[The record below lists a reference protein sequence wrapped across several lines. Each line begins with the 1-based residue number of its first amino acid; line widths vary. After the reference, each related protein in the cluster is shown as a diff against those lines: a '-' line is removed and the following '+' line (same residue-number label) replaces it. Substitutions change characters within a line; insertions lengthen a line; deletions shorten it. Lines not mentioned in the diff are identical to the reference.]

1 MLGEKEKEEEIERI
15 RIMLFQLKLDI
26 IESSKF
32 KRLMKIN
39 VFKDVSYWLTVMKD
53 LMVIILSDREC
64 TFN

>member
-15 RIMLFQLKLDI
+15 RTMLFQLKLDI

-32 KRLMKIN
+32 KRLMEIN
-39 VFKDVSYWLTVMKD
+39 VFKDVSYWLTIMKD

>member
-15 RIMLFQLKLDI
+15 RTMLFQLKLDI

-32 KRLMKIN
+32 KRLMEIN

>member
-15 RIMLFQLKLDI
+15 RTMLFQLKLDI

-32 KRLMKIN
+32 KRLIEIN

>member
-15 RIMLFQLKLDI
+15 RTMLFQLKLDI

-32 KRLMKIN
+32 KRLMEIN
-39 VFKDVSYWLTVMKD
+39 VFKDVSYWLTVIKD

>member
-1 MLGEKEKEEEIERI
+1 MLGEKEKEEEIEQI
-15 RIMLFQLKLDI
+15 RTMLFQLKLDI

-32 KRLMKIN
+32 KRLMEIN
-39 VFKDVSYWLTVMKD
+39 VFKDVSYWLTVIKD

>member
-32 KRLMKIN
+32 KRLMEIN